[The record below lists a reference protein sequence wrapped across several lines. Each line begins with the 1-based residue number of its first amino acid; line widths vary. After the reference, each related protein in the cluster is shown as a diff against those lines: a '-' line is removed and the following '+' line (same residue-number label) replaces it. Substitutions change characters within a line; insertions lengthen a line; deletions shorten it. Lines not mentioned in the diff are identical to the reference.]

1 MTAIASALAA
11 LTASGSD
18 PETLASA
25 IQGSAFLDATPGDA
39 RQQLRGE
46 RGGRRR
52 EERRGERRGLTGR
65 GRARG
70 ACVLPSLSRRAL
82 SPRPPS
88 FLSAARARLRKILA
102 DEEAKAAAE
111 AARPAGERSPFV
123 KEVREDGG
131 KEEDRFFFFFFF
143 GRGHPFARSPLVLAR
158 SHRCP
163 PSPQSYDPA
172 DFEALAAAYEGLA
185 WRAVSKPGGAT
196 VKPDEFYALYALSD
210 GRARG
215 GGGGGGGREERE
227 ERAGV
232 DGKRRGPALP
242 PQNLSL
248 AHLSSP
254 LSCSF
259 FSASTSRPPSATS
272 PANAPCGRSG
282 AASTL
287 MGGPGGMRGRAA
299 RAGGPSARGR
309 NLSRPFGRR
318 RPKPSTPTGG
328 GRSSRSERGKRG
340 KREDGR

>member
-131 KEEDRFFFFFFF
+131 KEEERFFLLLLL
-143 GRGHPFARSPLVLAR
+143 RARAPLRALPTRARSL
-158 SHRCP
+158 
-163 PSPQSYDPA
+163 SP
-172 DFEALAAAYEGLA
+172 
-185 WRAVSKPGGAT
+185 
-196 VKPDEFYALYALSD
+196 
-210 GRARG
+210 
-215 GGGGGGGREERE
+215 
-227 ERAGV
+227 
-232 DGKRRGPALP
+232 LP
-242 PQNLSL
+242 PLS
-248 AHLSSP
+248 P
-254 LSCSF
+254 VI
-259 FSASTSRPPSATS
+259 RP
-272 PANAPCGRSG
+272 
-282 AASTL
+282 
-287 MGGPGGMRGRAA
+287 
-299 RAGGPSARGR
+299 
-309 NLSRPFGRR
+309 RR
-318 RPKPSTPTGG
+318 L
-328 GRSSRSERGKRG
+328 
-340 KREDGR
+340 